1 MTRVIAYWF
10 YTFRYCAKDSSTGL
24 ELEKTFEMKILFLNR
39 IWKNIVYWLSSKQ
52 ITYWKKLLTQS
63 HEANLILYG
72 IQGPFQ

>member
-1 MTRVIAYWF
+1 MTRVIVYWF
-10 YTFRYCAKDSSTGL
+10 YTFRYSAKDSSTGL
-24 ELEKTFEMKILFLNR
+24 ELEKSFEMKILFLNR